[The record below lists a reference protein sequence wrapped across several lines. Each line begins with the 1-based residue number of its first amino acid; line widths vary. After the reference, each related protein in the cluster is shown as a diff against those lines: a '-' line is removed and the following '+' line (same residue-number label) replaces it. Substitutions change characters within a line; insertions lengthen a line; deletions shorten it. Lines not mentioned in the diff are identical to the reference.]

1 MKKISILLVTLFVT
15 IAIKAQTINDVLSAG
30 TENLQGTAR
39 YQAMSGAFGALGGD
53 LSALNNNPASSAVFL
68 NSYITVSGN
77 NHYISNDTRYGGGPN
92 FNQNSSD
99 LNINQIG
106 AVLVLKNSNDS
117 SDWKKLSFAFNYDI
131 ANNFDNTFFASGN
144 SSTSIDQYF
153 LNYAQGQALGPL
165 FVQSGELIEDAYLNI
180 GSDLGYGTQQAFLGF
195 QSYIIEPED
204 IDDDENTS
212 YYSNADFSSVNQSYF
227 VSTTGLN
234 SKFTANM
241 AAQYGDNL
249 YLGASLNFNV
259 IDKETLTQFDEDG
272 YSAGSPLEFVQF
284 DNYLRTYGNGFSFSL
299 GGIAKV
305 NELIRLGA
313 SYQSPTWYRL
323 TDELSQF
330 INTNSAEVENQ
341 DLTYINFDLVNVFPD
356 YKIQIPAKL
365 TASAALVFEQYGLL
379 SFDYGYQDMSNAVL
393 KPKTDPDFAAENEF
407 IENSLKAVSTFKIG
421 GEYRIKQL
429 SLRGGYR
436 FEESP
441 YKNGDM
447 IGDLNGFSLG
457 AGYSFGATKVDL
469 SYSQSQR
476 DINHQLFATG
486 LTNTAAI
493 DSKNTNVTLSVS
505 FNL

>member
-15 IAIKAQTINDVLSAG
+15 IGTNAQTINDVLSTG

-77 NHYISNDTRYGGGPN
+77 NQYISNDTRYGGGPN
-92 FNQNSSD
+92 FNENSSD

-106 AVLVLKNSNDS
+106 AVLVLTNSNDS

-131 ANNFDNTFFASGN
+131 TNNFDNTFFASGN

-153 LNYAQGQALGPL
+153 LNFAQGQALGPIL
-165 FVQSGELIEDAYLNI
+165 IQPGEFIEEAYLNI
-180 GSDLGYGTQQAFLGF
+180 GSDLGYGPQQAFLGYF
-195 QSYIIEPED
+195 GGVIDPVDDTDDNNTQYI
-204 IDDDENTS
+204 
-212 YYSNADFSSVNQSYF
+212 SNADFSSINQDYF

-241 AAQYGDNL
+241 ATQYGDNL

-272 YSAGSPLEFVQF
+272 YTAGSPLEFVQF

-305 NELIRLGA
+305 NELLRLGA

-323 TDELSQF
+323 TDEFSQRINSNLADSEIGF
-330 INTNSAEVENQ
+330 IDFS
-341 DLTYINFDLVNVFPD
+341 LVNVYPD

-393 KPKTDPDFAAENEF
+393 KPKTDPDFAAENEY
-407 IENSLKAVSTFKIG
+407 IENNLKAVSTFKIG

-441 YKNGDM
+441 YQNGDM

-457 AGYSFGATKVDL
+457 AGYSFGATKIDL
-469 SYSQSQR
+469 GYSQSQR
-476 DINHQLFATG
+476 DINHQLFETG

>member
-15 IAIKAQTINDVLSAG
+15 IGINAQTINDVLSAG

-68 NSYITVSGN
+68 NSYMTVSGTN
-77 NHYISNDTRYGGGPN
+77 YHVSNDAMYGGGLN
-92 FNQNSSD
+92 FNENSSD
-99 LNINQIG
+99 LSINQVG
-106 AVLVLKNSNDS
+106 AVLVLRNSNDS

-144 SSTSIDQYF
+144 SNTSVDQYF
-153 LNYAQGQALGPL
+153 LNYAQGQALGPIL
-165 FVQSGELIEDAYLNI
+165 IQPGEYIEEAYLNI
-180 GSDLGYGTQQAFLGF
+180 GSDLGYGPQQAFLGYF
-195 QSYIIEPED
+195 GGVIDPVDETDDNNTEYI
-204 IDDDENTS
+204 
-212 YYSNADFSSVNQSYF
+212 SNADFSTVNQSYF

-241 AAQYGDNL
+241 ATQYGDNL

-284 DNYLRTYGNGFSFSL
+284 DNFLRTYGNGFSFSL
-299 GGIAKV
+299 GGIAKL
-305 NELIRLGA
+305 NELIRVGA

-323 TDELSQF
+323 TDEFSQRINSNLADSEIDF
-330 INTNSAEVENQ
+330 IDFS
-341 DLTYINFDLVNVFPD
+341 LVNLYPD

-393 KPKTDPDFAAENEF
+393 KPKTDPDFAAENEY

-421 GEYRIKQL
+421 GEYRVKQL

-441 YKNGDM
+441 YENGDM

-457 AGYSFGATKVDL
+457 AGYSFGATKIDL

-476 DINHQLFATG
+476 DINHQLFETG

>member
-1 MKKISILLVTLFVT
+1 MKKISILIVTLFVT
-15 IAIKAQTINDVLSAG
+15 IGINAQTINDVLSAG

-68 NSYITVSGN
+68 NSYITISGN
-77 NHYISNDTRYGGGPN
+77 NHYISNDARYGGGPN
-92 FNQNSSD
+92 FSENSSD

-106 AVLVLKNSNDS
+106 AVLVLNNSNDS

-131 ANNFDNTFFASGN
+131 ANNFDNIFFASGN
-144 SSTSIDQYF
+144 SNVSVEDYF
-153 LNYAQGQALGPL
+153 LNYAQGQALGPIL
-165 FVQSGELIEDAYLNI
+165 IQSGEYIEDAYLNI
-180 GSDLGYGTQQAFLGF
+180 GSDLGYGPQQAFLGYF
-195 QSYIIEPED
+195 GGV
-204 IDDDENTS
+204 IDPVDETDDNNTE
-212 YYSNADFSSVNQSYF
+212 YFSNADFSSVNQSYF

-241 AAQYGDNL
+241 ASQYGDNI
-249 YLGASLNFNV
+249 YMGASLNFSV
-259 IDKETLTQFDEDG
+259 IDKETLTQFDEGG
-272 YSAGSPLEFVQF
+272 YNPGSDLEFVQF

-305 NELIRLGA
+305 SELLRLGA

-323 TDELSQF
+323 TDEFSQS
-330 INTNSAEVENQ
+330 INSNLADSEI
-341 DLTYINFDLVNVFPD
+341 DYIDFSLVNIYPD

-379 SFDYGYQDMSNAVL
+379 SFDYGYQDMSNAIL
-393 KPKTDPDFAAENEF
+393 KPKTDPDFAAENQY
-407 IENSLKAVSTFKIG
+407 IENNLKAVSTFKIG

-436 FEESP
+436 YEESP
-441 YKNGDM
+441 YDNGHM

-457 AGYSFGATKVDL
+457 AGYSFGATKIDL
-469 SYSQSQR
+469 AYSQSQR
-476 DINHQLFATG
+476 DINHQLFETG
-486 LTNTAAI
+486 LINTAAI

>member
-15 IAIKAQTINDVLSAG
+15 IGTNAQTINDVLSTS

-77 NHYISNDTRYGGGPN
+77 NQYISNDTRYGGGPN
-92 FNQNSSD
+92 FNENSSD
-99 LNINQIG
+99 LNINQVG
-106 AVLVLKNSNDS
+106 AVLVLTNSNDS

-131 ANNFDNTFFASGN
+131 TNNFDNTFFASGN

-153 LNYAQGQALGPL
+153 LNFAQGQALGPIL
-165 FVQSGELIEDAYLNI
+165 IQPGEFIEEAYLNI
-180 GSDLGYGTQQAFLGF
+180 GSDLGYGPQQAFLGYF
-195 QSYIIEPED
+195 GGVIDPVDDTDDNNTEYI
-204 IDDDENTS
+204 
-212 YYSNADFSSVNQSYF
+212 SNADFSSVNQAYF
-227 VSTTGLN
+227 VNTTGLN

-241 AAQYGDNL
+241 ATQYGDNL

-305 NELIRLGA
+305 NELLRLGA

-323 TDELSQF
+323 TDEFSQRINSNLADSEIDF
-330 INTNSAEVENQ
+330 IDFS
-341 DLTYINFDLVNVFPD
+341 LVNVYPD

-393 KPKTDPDFAAENEF
+393 KPKTDPDFAAENEY
-407 IENSLKAVSTFKIG
+407 IENNLKAVSTFKIG

-441 YKNGDM
+441 YENGDM

-457 AGYSFGATKVDL
+457 AGYSFGATKIDL
-469 SYSQSQR
+469 GYSQSQR
-476 DINHQLFATG
+476 DINHQLFETG

>member
-15 IAIKAQTINDVLSAG
+15 IGTNAQTINDVLSTS

-77 NHYISNDTRYGGGPN
+77 NQYISNDTRYGGGPN
-92 FNQNSSD
+92 FNENSSD
-99 LNINQIG
+99 LNINQVG
-106 AVLVLKNSNDS
+106 AVLVLTNSNDS

-131 ANNFDNTFFASGN
+131 TNNFDNTFFASGN

-153 LNYAQGQALGPL
+153 LNFAQGQALGPIL
-165 FVQSGELIEDAYLNI
+165 IQPGEFIEEAYLNI
-180 GSDLGYGTQQAFLGF
+180 GSDLGYGPQQAFLGYF
-195 QSYIIEPED
+195 GGVIDPVDDTDDNNTEYI
-204 IDDDENTS
+204 
-212 YYSNADFSSVNQSYF
+212 SNADFSSVNQAYF
-227 VSTTGLN
+227 VNTTGLN

-241 AAQYGDNL
+241 ATQYGDNL

-305 NELIRLGA
+305 NELLRLGA

-323 TDELSQF
+323 TDEFSQRINSNLADSEIDF
-330 INTNSAEVENQ
+330 IDFS
-341 DLTYINFDLVNVFPD
+341 LVNVYPD

-365 TASAALVFEQYGLL
+365 TASAAVIFEQYGLL

-393 KPKTDPDFAAENEF
+393 KPKTDPDFAAENEY
-407 IENSLKAVSTFKIG
+407 IENNLKAVSTFKIG

-441 YKNGDM
+441 YENGDM

-457 AGYSFGATKVDL
+457 AGYSFGATKIDL
-469 SYSQSQR
+469 GYSQSQR
-476 DINHQLFATG
+476 DINHQLFETG